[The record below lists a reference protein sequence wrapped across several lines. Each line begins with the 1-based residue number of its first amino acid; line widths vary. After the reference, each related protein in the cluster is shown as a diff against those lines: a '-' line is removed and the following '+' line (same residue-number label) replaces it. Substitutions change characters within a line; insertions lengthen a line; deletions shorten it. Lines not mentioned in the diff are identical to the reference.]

1 MPLQL
6 RYVLLCVVC
15 AVITLLYDCRFWIYL
30 VEFVSMDSQIYVLIQ
45 FYICGIAN
53 AWFEET
59 KYEVPLCLFWY
70 FVEIFYE

>member
-6 RYVLLCVVC
+6 RYLLPCVVC

-45 FYICGIAN
+45 FYI
-53 AWFEET
+53 
-59 KYEVPLCLFWY
+59 
-70 FVEIFYE
+70 